1 MPCHYWVVGDIA
13 SGSGCVKLLCKIDP
27 NIHHFDSYFVS
38 GIYNHVLL
46 LSISPRGTNTALVLP
61 RRNATISWPILSITV
76 RSWDAV
82 LREVLWR
89 WVGLKDDLTNYRL
102 NSSIHMTQPV
112 SFSTGKPSFWRP
124 SEGVLPRIAWKS
136 DLQHPPVNA
145 LFPSVFCIPQPSELA
160 DRFDYH
166 AE

>member
-1 MPCHYWVVGDIA
+1 MTCRRHRHRKQ
-13 SGSGCVKLLCKIDP
+13 GSTELFSELDLFTFLP
-27 NIHHFDSYFVS
+27 DSSFGS
-38 GIYNHVLL
+38 GIYNHGSLS
-46 LSISPRGTNTALVLP
+46 SISPQSIKSDLIFPTMNTRFSGV
-61 RRNATISWPILSITV
+61 ILSITV

-82 LREVLWR
+82 LRELLWR
-89 WVGLKDDLTNYRL
+89 WAGLKDLTKYCF

-145 LFPSVFCIPQPSELA
+145 IFPSVFCIPQPSELA